1 VNANAHL
8 PLEGGRVL
16 SQAKEA
22 GGVIAAVLDV
32 PSRRRTAVTTPPGGF
47 VATLPSRGRET
58 LHPSMQPANPQQ
70 PLHHLR
76 LRRKLRRRSRPRH
89 TPALQDDRAISEIQR
104 ALNALLDQDHRH
116 LAA

>member
-1 VNANAHL
+1 MNANAHL

-58 LHPSMQPANPQQ
+58 LSLEGRIDLPAASSSF
-70 PLHHLR
+70 LIETVG
-76 LRRKLRRRSRPRH
+76 KSRPKNMRW
-89 TPALQDDRAISEIQR
+89 E
-104 ALNALLDQDHRH
+104 
-116 LAA
+116 